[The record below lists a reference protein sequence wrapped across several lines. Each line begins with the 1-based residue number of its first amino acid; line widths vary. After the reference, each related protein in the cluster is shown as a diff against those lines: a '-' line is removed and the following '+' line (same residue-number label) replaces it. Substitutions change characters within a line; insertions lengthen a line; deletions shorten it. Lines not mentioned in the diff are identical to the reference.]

1 MRHLYGT
8 ALAIIMTAIMFFAGA
23 WGYLRLLRLPGP
35 GGQPTGLPAGGGS
48 LLGNGSVLLAF
59 AAVLATGV
67 LAGALAVVPRI
78 SPLAAGLPGLLLI
91 AWTGLYLDNVRR
103 ATAIIPLRTHSFGAG
118 WEALLINGVL
128 GAVGLAMI
136 VPMFVPSRWHGTY
149 QAEEADLAAMNR
161 ESDDYLAGL
170 KDDREQR
177 RRLAAGQPMPEL
189 AGRVVARSTG
199 SFRPDSTV
207 GVTTRVT
214 GASRALRDS
223 GPLRATGSNPA
234 QRPGPMSD

>member
-8 ALAIIMTAIMFFAGA
+8 ALAIIMTAVMFFAGA

-35 GGQPTGLPAGGGS
+35 AGQPAALPAAVPAGGGS

-91 AWTGLYLDNVRR
+91 AWTGLYLDSVRR

-118 WEALLINGVL
+118 WEALLMNGVL

-136 VPMFVPSRWHGTY
+136 VPMFVPSRWRDW
-149 QAEEADLAAMNR
+149 QPAEEEDLAAMTR

-170 KDDREQR
+170 KDDREAR
-177 RRLAAGQPMPEL
+177 RRHASGQPMPEL
-189 AGRVVARSTG
+189 AGRVLPRSTG
-199 SFRPDSTV
+199 SFRADSTV

-214 GASRALRDS
+214 GASRALRDT
-223 GPLRATGSNPA
+223 GPIS
-234 QRPGPMSD
+234 